1 MRVRQHAYFLVR
13 SDVLAPVEV
22 TARLGLEPDRVKS
35 RGSGATG
42 PPPRP
47 RAHVWILESGR
58 PDTAPLDD
66 HLDALLTR
74 LEPYVERIGALF
86 VAGHTTGV
94 IQIVR
99 YFEVGAEDDDV
110 IEPGRRVEGLERLRG
125 QHRLL
130 GFHLDYRLLRFAGQ
144 AQIAIDVDEYG
155 DEYE

>member
-13 SDVLAPVEV
+13 SDVLTPVEV
-22 TARLGLEPDRVKS
+22 TAHLGLEPDKVKP
-35 RGSGATG
+35 RGSRATG

-47 RAHVWILESGR
+47 RMHIWILESGR

-66 HLDALLTR
+66 HLDALLIR
-74 LEPYVERIGALF
+74 LEPYAEGISALL
-86 VAGHTTGV
+86 VTGHTTGV
-94 IQIVR
+94 VQIVR
-99 YFEVGAEDDDV
+99 YFEIGAEDHDV
-110 IEPGRRVEGLERLRG
+110 IEPGPRVEGLERLRG

-130 GFHLDYRLLRFAGQ
+130 GFHLDHRLLRFAGQ